1 MLCTINEITDKSY
14 RCEILADLSTNAV
27 TQLRL
32 QKLEDGTV
40 LYFVG
45 YSHEALGSTLFG
57 WVGDLPDSALGVIN
71 GAMELINPVKAA
83 LVYLPS

>member
-40 LYFVG
+40 LYFVA
-45 YSHEALGSTLFG
+45 YRNEVLGSTLFG
-57 WVGDLPDSALGVIN
+57 RVGDLPDSALGELY
-71 GAMELINPVKAA
+71 GAMELINPVKAT

>member
-14 RCEILADLSTNAV
+14 RCEVLADLSTKAV

-32 QKLEDGTV
+32 QKLENGTV
-40 LYFVG
+40 LYFVACR
-45 YSHEALGSTLFG
+45 HEVLGSTLFG
-57 WVGDLPDSALGVIN
+57 RVGDLPDSALGGIN

>member
-14 RCEILADLSTNAV
+14 RCEVLADLSTKAV

-32 QKLEDGTV
+32 LKLEDGTV
-40 LYFVG
+40 LYFVA
-45 YSHEALGSTLFG
+45 YRNEVLGSTLFG
-57 WVGDLPDSALGVIN
+57 RVGDLPASALGELN
-71 GAMELINPVKAA
+71 GAIKLINPVKAA

>member
-40 LYFVG
+40 LYFAG
-45 YSHEALGSTLFG
+45 HRHDALGSTLFG
-57 WVGDLPDSALGVIN
+57 RVGDLPDSALGGIN

>member
-1 MLCTINEITDKSY
+1 MICTINEISDKSY
-14 RCEILADLSTNAV
+14 RCEILADLSTKAV

-40 LYFVG
+40 LYFVACR
-45 YSHEALGSTLFG
+45 HEVLGSTLFG
-57 WVGDLPDSALGVIN
+57 RVGDLPDSALGELY

-83 LVYLPS
+83 LVYLPA

>member
-40 LYFVG
+40 LYFVA
-45 YSHEALGSTLFG
+45 YRHEVLSSTLLG
-57 WVGDLPDSALGVIN
+57 RVGDLPDSALGGIN
-71 GAMELINPVKAA
+71 GAIKLINPVKAA

>member
-14 RCEILADLSTNAV
+14 RCEVLADLSTKAV

-32 QKLEDGTV
+32 LKLEDGTV
-40 LYFVG
+40 LYFAG
-45 YSHEALGSTLFG
+45 HRHDALGSTLFG
-57 WVGDLPDSALGVIN
+57 WVGDLPHSALGELN
-71 GAMELINPVKAA
+71 GAIELINPVKAA

>member
-1 MLCTINEITDKSY
+1 MICTINEITDKSY

-40 LYFVG
+40 LYFVA
-45 YSHEALGSTLFG
+45 YRNEVLGSTLFG
-57 WVGDLPDSALGVIN
+57 RVGDLPDSALGELY
-71 GAMELINPVKAA
+71 GAMELINPVKAT

>member
-1 MLCTINEITDKSY
+1 MICTINEITDKSY

-57 WVGDLPDSALGVIN
+57 RVGDLPDSALGGIN

-83 LVYLPS
+83 LVYLPA

>member
-1 MLCTINEITDKSY
+1 MICTINEITDKSY

-40 LYFVG
+40 LYFVA
-45 YSHEALGSTLFG
+45 YRNEVLGSTLFG
-57 WVGDLPDSALGVIN
+57 RVGDLPDSALGGIN